1 MAFIPRHYATI
12 LSDML
17 TYVAANT
24 NITDQQIGGVVRSIL
39 EAAALED
46 DAQYFACLEVLE
58 SFSIFNASG
67 TDLIRRVAE
76 WDVTPLQAS
85 SSVGKIVVSDGLL
98 VSTELSMDELA
109 ASTSVNVEDSSE
121 FATSYPYTIR
131 IGEGTLQVE
140 DVVVSNND
148 TGTNILTTG
157 ALTNNHSV
165 GARVSLVTGAADQ
178 TIAAGLQVQVP
189 AVGDDSAVVFTT
201 IESGTIVN
209 GNKDSTPIRA
219 RAVVPGVSGNVGTG
233 RISQFT
239 SSAPFGGATVTN
251 TTTFGSGRPVESNE
265 ELRSRA
271 LMKRQ
276 SASRGTTLALKESVL
291 GVTDPVTSQRTV
303 FVDVLEDFDEDE
315 VIVYIDDG
323 TGFVPDQVQLGTTV
337 LDDAVIVGAG
347 TIEIVDADDFPDE
360 GYIIISPENASQI
373 ELVEYSAI
381 DRTVSPPVVSLVT
394 NTANAH
400 DAADEVVLVDVL
412 TLDADVSTNYFN
424 TYDFPLVRNSDRL
437 WMGPTATSLVLQDD
451 ATEYIL
457 KRGLGR
463 IQLVGSGTTAGD
475 IVVTTYSYYTGLIS
489 TCQRIINGVETD
501 EVNFPGV
508 YTAGVPVVVETPTI
522 RRITIRLSIT
532 AVEGKDEDDI
542 APIVQSVIETYISS
556 LGIGND
562 VIVSEIIERAMR
574 VPGMYNVV
582 VVSPTSDLAIAE
594 GELPVPYNAQGNS
607 LVTVQ

>member
-1 MAFIPRHYATI
+1 MAFTPRHYATI

-24 NITDQQIGGVVRSIL
+24 KITDQQIGGVVRSIL
-39 EAAALED
+39 EAAARED
-46 DAQYFACLEVLE
+46 DEAYFQCLQVLE
-58 SFSIFNASG
+58 SFSIFSASG

-98 VSTELSMDELA
+98 VSTELSLDELA
-109 ASTSVNVEDSSE
+109 TTTSVNVEDSSE

-148 TGTNILTTG
+148 TGTNILTTA

-201 IESGTIVN
+201 IETGTIVN

-233 RISQFT
+233 RITQFT
-239 SSAPFGGATVTN
+239 SSAPFSGATVTN
-251 TTTFGSGRPVESNE
+251 TTTFGSGRPVEGNE

-276 SASRGTTLALKESVL
+276 AASRGTTLALKEAVL
-291 GVTDPVTSQRTV
+291 GVTDPVTNQRTV

-360 GYIIISPENASQI
+360 GYIVISPENAAQV

-381 DRTVSPPVVSLVT
+381 DRTVTPPVVSLVT
-394 NTANAH
+394 NTVNAH

-424 TYDFPLVRNSDRL
+424 TYDYPLVRNSDRL
-437 WMGPTATSLVLQDD
+437 WIDSGAGLVLQDD
-451 ATEYIL
+451 ETEYIL

-463 IQLVGSGTTAGD
+463 IQLVGSGTTAGA
-475 IVVTTYSYYTGLIS
+475 VVATTYSYYTGLVS

-508 YTAGVPVVVETPTI
+508 YVAGIPVVVETPTI

-542 APIVQSVIETYISS
+542 APIVQSVIETYVSS

-582 VVSPTSDLAIAE
+582 VVSPASDLAIAE
-594 GELPVPYNAQGNS
+594 GELPVPYNAQGDS